1 MRLPRDYHGDRHL
14 IGYESL
20 AFTSDFN
27 GELRSETPIV
37 GQAPPRSLPITQS
50 RLKLVWLLML
60 RNMRNKSNYV
70 IDDIHED

>member
-14 IGYESL
+14 IGYEPL
-20 AFTSDFN
+20 AFTSHFN
-27 GELRSETPIV
+27 GELQSESPVV

-70 IDDIHED
+70 MDDIHED